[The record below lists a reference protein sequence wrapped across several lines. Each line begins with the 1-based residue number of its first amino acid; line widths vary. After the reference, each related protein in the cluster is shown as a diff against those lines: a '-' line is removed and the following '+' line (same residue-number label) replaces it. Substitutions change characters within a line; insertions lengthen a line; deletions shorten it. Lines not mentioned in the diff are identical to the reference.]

1 MNAMT
6 INPAHADSQTTEPA
20 SGKKAAHSNR
30 AARFFSDYGLLM
42 LVLCIASA
50 TAFAGTDGDTEF
62 QEIYDILRGWLEG
75 TLGKVLAVSAFG
87 VGMGVGIVKQSLMAL
102 AIGIGFA
109 AVLAYA
115 PRIIDAIFTFAI

>member
-6 INPAHADSQTTEPA
+6 INPAHANPEAIESTPA
-20 SGKKAAHSNR
+20 KKLSRTDR
-30 AARFFSDYGLLM
+30 ATLFVSEYGLLIVLL
-42 LVLCIASA
+42 LVVSA
-50 TAFAGTDGDTEF
+50 TASAGTDGAEF
-62 QEIYDILRGWLEG
+62 QEIYDKIRNWLEG

-87 VGMGVGIVKQSLMAL
+87 VGMGIGIVKQSLMAL

-115 PRIIDAIFTFAI
+115 PKIIDTIFSFAI